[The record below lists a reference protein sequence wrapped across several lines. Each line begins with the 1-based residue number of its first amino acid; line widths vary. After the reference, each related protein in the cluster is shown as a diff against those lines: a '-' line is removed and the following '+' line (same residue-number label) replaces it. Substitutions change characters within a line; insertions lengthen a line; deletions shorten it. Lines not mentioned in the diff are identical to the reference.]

1 MTKAQI
7 AKDNSNERASDF
19 LNKNDTELKTNNL
32 YLPLKTSFNAKMAL
46 MAVAK
51 QKQFE
56 QVTPITND
64 KNLLREVVVNTVF
77 PLASKACVQAYGL
90 NKPELGKSLD
100 HPITYLSKTS
110 DDDLVGRS
118 TDLLKIMSDNIGILT
133 QLDPDDITA
142 MQTAISDFVAIK
154 DRPQAEIKEKKAKG
168 TDPIPGLLDDIDVD
182 KHSFT
187 KLIQS
192 SFSHLFP
199 TWKDEIKIGAPIGT
213 RKTSMIIRYFDLRT
227 GMPLTKVKS
236 SAGGILASKV
246 KYSTAKGYVRFYGL
260 DSGNY
265 TLTSELQSY
274 ITDVKNNIGVS
285 DSQVVNLDIRLQ
297 IIVPTG
303 TLDLLVLDAVTGNP
317 LSGALLSVPSISY
330 QATTPASGRLLKND
344 LSSGTY
350 EAILTCNNC
359 KPLNFTFTIKNN
371 ETISLQFS
379 LEKAS

>member
-1 MTKAQI
+1 MDKKQI
-7 AKDNSNERASDF
+7 ARDKSNQRGSDF
-19 LNKNDTELKTNNL
+19 LTENDTELKTNNL
-32 YLPLKTSFNAKMAL
+32 YLPLKASFNAKMAL

-77 PLASKACVQAYGL
+77 PLASKACVQAYAL
-90 NKPELGKSLD
+90 NKAELGESLD
-100 HPITYLSKTS
+100 HPVTFLSKTS
-110 DDDLVGRS
+110 DGDLVGRAS
-118 TDLLKIMSDNIGILT
+118 DLLKIMSDNIGILT
-133 QLDPDDITA
+133 QLDADDITA
-142 MQTAISDFVAIK
+142 MQTAISDFDAIK
-154 DRPQAEIKEKKAKG
+154 DRPQAEIKNKKDYG
-168 TDPIPGLLDDIDVD
+168 TDPIPGLLDAIDVD

-192 SFSHLFP
+192 SFAHLYP
-199 TWKDEIKIGAPIGT
+199 NWKDKIKVGAPIGV

-227 GMPLTKVKS
+227 GALLTKVKS
-236 SAGGILASKV
+236 SVNGILASKV

-260 DSGNY
+260 ESGNY
-265 TLTSELQSY
+265 TLTSELSSY

-285 DSQVVNLDIRLQ
+285 DAQVVNLNIRLQ

-303 TLDLLVLDAVTGNP
+303 TLDLLVLDAATGNP

-330 QATTPASGRLLKND
+330 QATTPASGKLLKND
-344 LSSGTY
+344 LDSGTY
-350 EAILTCNNC
+350 EAILTCNNY

-371 ETISLQFS
+371 ETISLQYS
-379 LEKAS
+379 MEKA